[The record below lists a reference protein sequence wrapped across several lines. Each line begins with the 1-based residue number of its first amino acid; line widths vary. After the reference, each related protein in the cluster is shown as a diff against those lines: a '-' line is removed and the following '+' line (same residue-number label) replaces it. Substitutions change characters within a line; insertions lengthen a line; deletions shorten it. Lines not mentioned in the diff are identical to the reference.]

1 MTLRLREEQAWL
13 ITVASAIVGVLAI
26 GLMLNYM
33 RPVLIPFVLAL
44 FITSIVAPL
53 VDLQVSRLRFPRV
66 LAVFNTLVVLI
77 LIFTAFGLIIL
88 KATQD
93 AVSSVRA
100 YSEGMANLGADLLD
114 QVSHRTIEISLD
126 DITRRIR
133 EELPRWATSTASNIF
148 GFFARGVLVFI
159 FVGFLL
165 AGRNPHIVNRGV
177 YADIDRQIRRYLGTK
192 VVISA
197 VTGVL
202 VWLWLRF
209 IDLELASLFGLLA
222 FILNFIPSL
231 GSIIATLLPIPTA
244 VVQFEQDYGKFASV
258 LIVPGML
265 QMLIGNVIEPK
276 LLGDGLKLHPVVI
289 LLALAIWGLL
299 WGPAGM
305 LLAVPITAVI
315 RIVLDQF
322 SITRPASE
330 LLGGTLPGMQTRP
343 KNLLL

>member
-1 MTLRLREEQAWL
+1 MSLRLREEQAWL
-13 ITVASAIVGVLAI
+13 ITGAMAIVAIVAI
-26 GLMLNYM
+26 GVMLNYT

-44 FITSIVAPL
+44 FITSIVAPV
-53 VDLQVSRLRFPRV
+53 VDYQVAKLRFPRA

-77 LIFTAFGLIIL
+77 LVFTAFGLIIL

-93 AVSSVRA
+93 ALSSVRA
-100 YSEGMANLGADLLD
+100 YSDGMANLGSDLLD
-114 QVSHRTIEISLD
+114 EISRRTIEISLD
-126 DITRRIR
+126 DINRRIR
-133 EELPRWATSTASNIF
+133 EELPRWATSTAGNIF

-159 FVGFLL
+159 FVGFML
-165 AGRNPHIVNRGV
+165 AGRNPQLVRHGV
-177 YADIDRQIRRYLGTK
+177 YADIDRQIRQYLGTK
-192 VVISA
+192 VIISA
-197 VTGVL
+197 VTGIL
-202 VWLWLRF
+202 VWAWLNF

-231 GSIIATLLPIPTA
+231 GSIVATLLPIPTA
-244 VVQFEQDYGKFASV
+244 FAQFEANYVRLASV
-258 LIVPGML
+258 VIVPGIL
-265 QMLIGNVIEPK
+265 QMMIGNVIEPK

-322 SITRPASE
+322 RITRVASE
-330 LLGGTLPGMQTRP
+330 LLGGKLPGMTP
-343 KNLLL
+343 ASNPTSA